1 MRMLICD
8 CVASS
13 ISAISFAM
21 SAMASPTRAQ
31 IGPPD
36 LIADLVTANHIL
48 YDQGVVD
55 GFGHVSVRNPANPG
69 RFFLSRARAP
79 SMVEAADIMEF
90 DLDGKPTGGPMNK
103 PVFQELYIH
112 AEVFRARPDVNSV
125 VHSHSPAVVPF
136 GVVKTP
142 FRPVSQTGAFLCAG
156 VPNFD
161 LRDDFPDAPNLLVTS
176 GPKGAALAK
185 KLGDRPVALMRGH
198 GDTVAGAS
206 LKEAVY
212 LAIFTEVAARLTTQ
226 AIALAQGGPVIYM
239 GDHEGERGQPGS
251 RSKGAS
257 EGIDRNWEI
266 WAAEA
271 VERRARR

>member
-1 MRMLICD
+1 MSRMTICA
-8 CVASS
+8 CILQSVSPVVMAIGAFAS
-13 ISAISFAM
+13 
-21 SAMASPTRAQ
+21 TVRAQ

-55 GFGHVSVRNPANPG
+55 GFGHVSVRNPANPE

-90 DLDGKPTGGPMNK
+90 DLDGKPTGGPQDK

-112 AEVFRARPDVNSV
+112 AEVFRARPDVHGV

-142 FRPVSQTGAFLCAG
+142 FRPVSQTGAFLCGG

-176 GPKGAALAK
+176 SAKGAALAK
-185 KLGDRPVALMRGH
+185 ALGDRPVALMRGH

-212 LAIFTEVAARLTTQ
+212 LAIFTEVAARLTSQ
-226 AIALAQGGPVIYM
+226 AIMISGGGPITYL
-239 GDHEGERGQPGS
+239 GDHESERNPP
-251 RSKGAS
+251 RRAKGAS

-266 WAAEA
+266 WASEA
-271 VERRARR
+271 LARRTKR

>member
-1 MRMLICD
+1 MRMTLCG

-13 ISAISFAM
+13 ISAISM
-21 SAMASPTRAQ
+21 AMAGLAAPAKAQ
-31 IGPPD
+31 VGPPG

-55 GFGHVSVRNPANPG
+55 GFGHVSVRNPANPE

-90 DLDGKPTGGPMNK
+90 DLDGKPTGGPRDK

-112 AEVFRARPDVNSV
+112 AEVFRARPDVNGV

-142 FRPVSQTGAFLCAG
+142 FRPVSQTGSFLCGG

-176 GPKGAALAK
+176 SAKGASLAK

-212 LAIFTEVAARLTTQ
+212 LAIFTEVAAKLTTQ
-226 AIALAQGGPVIYM
+226 AIALAQGGPVIYI
-239 GDHEGERGQPGS
+239 GDHECERNLPSS

-271 VERRARR
+271 AAHRGGR